1 MRLLNGSE
9 LAGFIKARQAR
20 QVRSMRQAR
29 HITPKLAIV
38 QTFDSPVIN
47 KYVALKKRYGAD
59 IAVEVEAYFI
69 LQAEAHDLI
78 ERLNQDSSVHG
89 IIVQLPLPHPLQ
101 TQELVDAVAP
111 QKDVDGLGQKA
122 TIDPAT
128 PLAVIWLLAGYNIE
142 LKGRVIVIVGKGRL
156 VGEPLARMLRDS
168 GCEVMMADR
177 QTEDLGS
184 LTRQADIIIT
194 ATGSPG
200 VLKSDMI
207 RPNTVVV
214 DAGVA
219 TEGGKLIGDVDE
231 NVRQREDVTI
241 TPEKGGV
248 GPLTVCALFENVI
261 RAANESKA
269 KPSGLL

>member
-20 QVRSMRQAR
+20 QVRSLRQAQ
-29 HITPKLAIV
+29 HIIPKLAIV

-59 IAVEVEAYFI
+59 IGVEVAAHFI
-69 LQAEAHDLI
+69 PQAEALDLI
-78 ERLNQDSSVHG
+78 QRLNQDSSVHG
-89 IIVQLPLPHPLQ
+89 IIVQLPLPEPAQ
-101 TQELVDAVAP
+101 TQELVDAVLP

-122 TIDPAT
+122 VLDPAT
-128 PLAVIWLLAGYNIE
+128 PLAVVWLLAGYNIE
-142 LKGRVIVIVGKGRL
+142 LKDKVIVIVGRGRL
-156 VGEPLARMLRDS
+156 VGEPLAHMLRDS
-168 GCEVMMADR
+168 GCEVRMADR
-177 QTEDLGS
+177 QTEDLGY
-184 LTRQADIIIT
+184 LTRQADVIIS
-194 ATGSPG
+194 ATGSPR
-200 VLKSDMI
+200 VLTSDMI

-231 NVRQREDVTI
+231 DVRQREDLTI
-241 TPEKGGV
+241 TPEKGGG

-261 RAANESKA
+261 RAANESIPFPKQN
-269 KPSGLL
+269 